1 MLRISIQ
8 KTIASTATALL
19 LATSLSACSTN
30 PTERTAYD
38 RQHRPNCEL
47 QGETK
52 KLGNTTLFAPRQ
64 RVVASSAECQS
75 WGGDMLI
82 SAAD

>member
-1 MLRISIQ
+1 MLRTSIQ
-8 KTIASTATALL
+8 KTIFSTATALL

-30 PTERTAYD
+30 PAERTAYD

-47 QGETK
+47 PSQVRKMGK
-52 KLGNTTLFAPRQ
+52 TTLLAPRQ
-64 RVVASSAECQS
+64 RVMASSAECQD

>member
-1 MLRISIQ
+1 MSRTSIQ
-8 KTIASTATALL
+8 KTIFRTATALL
-19 LATSLSACSTN
+19 VATTLSACSSN

-47 QGETK
+47 PGESSTS
-52 KLGNTTLFAPRQ
+52 LFVPRQ
-64 RVVASSAECQS
+64 RVVASSAECQD

-82 SAAD
+82 VAAD